1 MEPEMNR
8 RQYRF
13 ALSLLLIATAA
24 CGSDTAAEPPNAL
37 VGNYVAAQWVTTG
50 GSGQTNQILA
60 GSTLNLAL
68 AGDGTTSG
76 HLHVAASGGNPAFD
90 ADMTGTWS
98 EADNKVTISQT
109 ADTFV
114 RDMTF
119 NVVPN
124 GSRWS
129 LAADQVFSGTR
140 IQLTLDQV
148 FLVALRANP

>member
-1 MEPEMNR
+1 MNR
-8 RQYRF
+8 RACLT
-13 ALSLLLIATAA
+13 ALPLLLIATAA
-24 CGSDTAAEPPNAL
+24 CGSDATTKPPNAI
-37 VGNYVAAQWVTTG
+37 VGNYMASQWVTTG
-50 GSGQTNQILA
+50 SSGQTNQLLA

-124 GSRWS
+124 GSKWA
-129 LAADQVFSGTR
+129 LAADQVLSGTR
-140 IQLTLDQV
+140 IQITLDQV
-148 FLVALRANP
+148 VYVALPH

>member
-1 MEPEMNR
+1 MTR
-8 RQYRF
+8 RAYSI
-13 ALSLLLIATAA
+13 ALSLLLCAAAA
-24 CGSDTAAEPPNAL
+24 CGSDTTTEPPNAI
-37 VGNYVAAQWVTTG
+37 VGNYVASQWVTTG
-50 GSGQTNQILA
+50 GSGQTNQLLA

-98 EADNKVTISQT
+98 ESDNKVTISQS

-129 LAADQVFSGTR
+129 LTADQVFSGTR
-140 IQLTLDQV
+140 IQITLDQV
-148 FLVALRANP
+148 IFVALRTNSVER

>member
-1 MEPEMNR
+1 MNR
-8 RQYRF
+8 RAYRI
-13 ALSLLLIATAA
+13 ALSLLLFGTAA
-24 CGSDTAAEPPNAL
+24 CGSDTATEPPNAI
-37 VGNYVAAQWVTTG
+37 VGNYVASQWVTTG
-50 GSGQTNQILA
+50 GSGQTNQLLA
-60 GSTLNLAL
+60 GSTLHLAL

-76 HLHVAASGGNPAFD
+76 QLHVAASGGNPAFD

-98 EADNKVTISQT
+98 EADNKVTISQA

-129 LAADQVFSGTR
+129 LAADQVLSGTR

-148 FLVALRANP
+148 FVVALRENP